1 MFKTDSVKV
10 AVYVA
15 AMILTYQEHHWKERF
30 CKDEVNLK
38 QSDIRVLAEELC
50 TKKVHSARISQ
61 WYNSDHEKNTY
72 NFFRAK
78 DKYRRLTAIGEL
90 NYDKEYP
97 EELSDAIDEMVT
109 LNDGR
114 QVTIFKMHK
123 WFRDIYSSKNWN
135 MNTRKYLGE

>member
-1 MFKTDSVKV
+1 MFETDSVKV

-15 AMILTYQEHHWKERF
+15 ALILTYQEHHWKDNL
-30 CKDEVNLK
+30 CKDEVYLK

-50 TKKVHSARISQ
+50 TKLVHSPRISQ
-61 WYNSDHEKNTY
+61 WYNSDHDKNTY

-90 NYDKEYP
+90 NHDREYP
-97 EELSDAIDEMVT
+97 EELSDVIDEMVK

-114 QVTIFKMHK
+114 QVTIFKMYK
-123 WFRDIYSSKNWN
+123 LFRDIYS
-135 MNTRKYLGE
+135 RGR